1 MIAAL
6 IGAAASLAG
15 GYLAARSQQKQ
26 NRTNLKNSKSLIDY
40 QNNATKDLTT
50 WNNTNSF
57 VQQKSGLVNAGLN
70 PQSLSGSSAGSVSQS
85 SSANVNY
92 QAPQLDMSG
101 VANAVLSAA
110 QNRMTNAQARQQ
122 ELQNEI
128 LEDQIDAAKKYSQRN
143 KGYMIDNEFHALSDP
158 KTDALVEKYKSEH
171 KGELPELFIP
181 SERKSVAAY
190 TTDSDIK
197 TASANAESASNNAK
211 ATQLNVSKFKLE
223 SIIAEKQMNNPL
235 LLDSLANMQLQQY
248 NQLTEQVESIRWN
261 NKLSKVKY
269 LYEKIA
275 SSEDVAYKQ
284 VKLLETQINAAT
296 NDNIGEL
303 WDRLANEGF
312 SWKNSVLLIAAM
324 LSQLGGTAKSFGVS
338 FNHHE

>member
-6 IGAAASLAG
+6 IGAAAALG
-15 GYLAARSQQKQ
+15 GSYLASRSQANT
-26 NRTNLKNSKSLIDY
+26 NRSNLKNSKALIDY
-40 QNNATKDLTT
+40 QNNATKNLTT
-50 WNNTNSF
+50 WNNVNSF
-57 VQQKSGLVNAGLN
+57 VQQKSGLVNAGIN
-70 PQSLSGSSAGSVSQS
+70 PQALSGTSAGSVSSS
-85 SSANVNY
+85 SSANVNNP
-92 QAPQLDMSG
+92 APQMDMSG

-128 LEDQIDAAKKYSQRN
+128 LEDQIDAAKKYSQRG
-143 KGYMIDNEFHALSDP
+143 KGYYIDGEFHSLSDP
-158 KTDALVEKYKSEH
+158 NTESLVEKYQKEH
-171 KGELPELFIP
+171 KGELPELYVP

-190 TTDSDIK
+190 NTDSDIK

-211 ATQLNVSKFKLE
+211 ATKLNLSKFALE
-223 SIIAEKQMNNPL
+223 SKIAEKQMNNPL
-235 LLDSLANMQLQQY
+235 LMDSIANMPLQSY
-248 NQLTEQVESIRWN
+248 NELTERVESIRWN
-261 NKLSKVKY
+261 NKLQQVK
-269 LYEKIA
+269 LAYEKIV

-284 VKLLETQINAAT
+284 VKLLEAQINAAT

-324 LSQLGGTAKSFGVS
+324 LSQIGGTAKTFGVQ
-338 FNHHE
+338 FNHH

>member
-1 MIAAL
+1 MITSLIAA
-6 IGAAASLAG
+6 GANLLG
-15 GYLAARSQQKQ
+15 QQMNIDAQ
-26 NRTNLKNSKSLIDY
+26 ERQQTRNFDYSKKLIDY
-40 QNNATKDLTT
+40 QNQQTKNLTS
-50 WNNTNSF
+50 WNNQNNF
-57 VQQKSGLVNAGLN
+57 VQQKAGLLNAGLN
-70 PQSLSGSSAGSVSQS
+70 PSSMSSSSSSSVSQS

-92 QAPQLDMSG
+92 QAPTVDMSS

-143 KGYMIDNEFHALSDP
+143 KGYIIQGEFHSLEDP
-158 KTDALVEKYKSEH
+158 QTDELVEKYKSEH
-171 KGELPELFIP
+171 KGELPELFVP

-190 TTDSDIK
+190 NTDSDIK

-211 ATQLNVSKFKLE
+211 ATKLNLSKFKLE
-223 SIIAEKQMNNPL
+223 SILAEKQMNNPL
-235 LLDSLANMQLQQY
+235 LIDSLANMPLQQY
-248 NQLTEQVESIRWN
+248 NELTEKVESIRWS
-261 NKLSKVKY
+261 NKLSKVNY
-269 LYEKIA
+269 LYEKIV

-284 VKLLETQINAAT
+284 VKLLETEINAAT

-324 LSQLGGTAKSFGVS
+324 LSQIGGTAKSFGIS
-338 FNHHE
+338 FNHHD